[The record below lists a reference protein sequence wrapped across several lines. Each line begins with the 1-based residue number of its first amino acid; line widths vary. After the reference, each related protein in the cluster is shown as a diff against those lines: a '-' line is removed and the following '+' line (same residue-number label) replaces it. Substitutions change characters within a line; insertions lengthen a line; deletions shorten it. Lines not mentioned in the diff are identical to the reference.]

1 MYHHFII
8 TRKNEEELRYV
19 YIISSLQ
26 HGRMRKSCAVYILS
40 LFCSREGSGR
50 DLVCIY
56 QHFMKHGR
64 MSKVVVCTYLLPLE
78 VFCPECEIPRG
89 HRNSSRVWKERYLSL
104 KYTVRIPEKISI
116 CLISTKGGS

>member
-8 TRKNEEELRYV
+8 TRKNEEKLRYV

-64 MSKVVVCTYLLPLE
+64 MSKVVVCAYFIASGGILPRMRN
-78 VFCPECEIPRG
+78 PEG
-89 HRNSSRVWKERYLSL
+89 AS
-104 KYTVRIPEKISI
+104 
-116 CLISTKGGS
+116 